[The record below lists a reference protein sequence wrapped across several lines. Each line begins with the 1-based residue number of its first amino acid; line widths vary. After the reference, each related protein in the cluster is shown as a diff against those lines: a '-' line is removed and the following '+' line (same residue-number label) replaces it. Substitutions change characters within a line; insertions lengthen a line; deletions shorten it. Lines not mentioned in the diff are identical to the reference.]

1 MGGTNIEES
10 GERSSNTH
18 RRERGRGKKMNEAG
32 NSSIFT
38 EPLKNKKTKR
48 KWEQEVAC
56 FIFPCQFSWREM
68 LQGTV
73 IRPLRRQRTAAKI
86 FLSEDKE
93 WTRMARYLSS
103 RSMCWSLMAEM
114 WSRDSGFYALRA
126 KMSSVTAL
134 NLQTTRTL
142 TARDA
147 SLAELMIQH
156 RRHLEFSDLNPQHV
170 SVNGNKCIV
179 NSEIELYPEKHLC
192 KCAFL
197 QIEQWC
203 LRDNGSR

>member
-1 MGGTNIEES
+1 MAPLVTGLMVLLRHISLSLPVSSNQFSFTFLEMALRRVWHRQEKEPEESARTDAINQRRSSSVNGIISPVDKSKLSEKRILCPYSFMHIYIYLTLISEEVIQRMGGTNIEES

-93 WTRMARYLSS
+93 
-103 RSMCWSLMAEM
+103 
-114 WSRDSGFYALRA
+114 
-126 KMSSVTAL
+126 
-134 NLQTTRTL
+134 
-142 TARDA
+142 
-147 SLAELMIQH
+147 
-156 RRHLEFSDLNPQHV
+156 
-170 SVNGNKCIV
+170 
-179 NSEIELYPEKHLC
+179 
-192 KCAFL
+192 
-197 QIEQWC
+197 
-203 LRDNGSR
+203 